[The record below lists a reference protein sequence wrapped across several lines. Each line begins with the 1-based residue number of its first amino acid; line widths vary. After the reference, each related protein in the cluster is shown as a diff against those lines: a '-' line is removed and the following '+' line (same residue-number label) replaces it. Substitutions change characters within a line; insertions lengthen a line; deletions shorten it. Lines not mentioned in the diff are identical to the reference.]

1 MKLTKS
7 SRHSKITGD
16 FGESIVLYLLSRHGF
31 ECARVDHTGI
41 DLIARRPNSP
51 EVLGIP
57 VKSRS
62 RQTALKAHTSLC
74 PMTGLLKLRLRAMRL
89 AALPILRSLLMLAK
103 KFECSCFHS
112 AICRSCFLVGAR
124 SRRGKCPKRFCE
136 SITLTIKSKSL
147 NSQPTIKSGFEV
159 SSPPTKGSRFTRA
172 ARFVAGTVKP
182 EGRLPPDHGWQFR

>member
-51 EVLGIP
+51 EVLGVS

-62 RQTALKAHTSLC
+62 RQTGTEKTHI
-74 PMTGLLKLRLRAMRL
+74 
-89 AALPILRSLLMLAK
+89 ALPHDEFVKVKAACNSFRCVPYIALVIDAGEKIRVFLLSLQHLQKLFPGGRKVSAWQMSGSFLRK
-103 KFECSCFHS
+103 YHTDPQINIFEFSVYE
-112 AICRSCFLVGAR
+112 I
-124 SRRGKCPKRFCE
+124 
-136 SITLTIKSKSL
+136 
-147 NSQPTIKSGFEV
+147 
-159 SSPPTKGSRFTRA
+159 
-172 ARFVAGTVKP
+172 
-182 EGRLPPDHGWQFR
+182 GR